1 MSVAGVIPDRRG
13 ASVPLDEPVYEI
25 LNGEVVELP
34 PMSFH
39 ANKVA
44 SRLLG
49 LMWSHANAN
58 NLGEAVSEVLFRLPL
73 ERDRHRNRRPD
84 VAFVSFQRWARGKPE
99 SYRDNAWDVVPDLAV
114 EVVSPNDF
122 ADELMEKT
130 REYFEAG
137 VRIVWHVYPRQ
148 RLVQVYD
155 ALTSVRVVG
164 VGGGLDGAPVL
175 PGLTVPL
182 DQVFVSEPTDEAG
195 PAPTE

>member
-1 MSVAGVIPDRRG
+1 ME
-13 ASVPLDEPVYEI
+13 VPTTGPRPPVSLDEPVYEVV
-25 LNGEVVELP
+25 NGAIVELP

-49 LMWSHANAN
+49 LMWSYANAN
-58 NLGEAVSEVLFRLPL
+58 DLGEVVSEVLFRLPL

-122 ADELMEKT
+122 ADELMEKA

-137 VRIVWHVYPRQ
+137 VRVVWHVYPRQ

-155 ALTSVRVVG
+155 SLESVRVVG
-164 VGGGLDGAPVL
+164 AAGSIDAAPVL
-175 PGLTVPL
+175 PGLSLPL
-182 DQVFVSEPTDEAG
+182 SQVFVSEPTDDSG
-195 PAPTE
+195 PPPAE